1 MSNKVLLIDDEITA
15 KTKLGKKI
23 KKIVTEAGFELL
35 FAQTWKDDGF
45 HPRASDLIRTDAH
58 ICLVLLDIMFPKQRF
73 EGGAIF
79 KEIKKLKPDLPVIIL
94 TQMDKYTEAEEFL
107 ERGAKD
113 YIVKTTFE
121 KRSSKLLNYL
131 KSLSQNPGN
140 DDLTLILEKQTE
152 NVYYLDI
159 QDEKGYTVLKQRRK
173 LTRPLLTIILE
184 AYSKEERI
192 ASFPEPGK
200 GGCVKGLEPWD
211 RLTIQKEVWKF
222 NRSIRD
228 SSRGRVH
235 SLLKG
240 MGIHGAS
247 AFKLVI
253 GNIKT
258 TED

>member
-1 MSNKVLLIDDEITA
+1 MSHKVLLIDDEITA

-23 KKIVTEAGFELL
+23 KKIISEAGFELI
-35 FAQTWKDDGF
+35 FAQSWQDHGYHPKARDLLKKDPD
-45 HPRASDLIRTDAH
+45 IRM
-58 ICLVLLDIMFPKQRF
+58 VLLDIIFPRQRF

-79 KEIKKLKPDLPVIIL
+79 EEIKKINPKLPVIIL
-94 TQMDKYTEAEEFL
+94 TRMDKYTEAEEFL

-113 YIVKTTFE
+113 YIVKSTFE

-140 DDLTLILEKQTE
+140 EDLTLFLEKHTE
-152 NVYYLDI
+152 NAYYLDI
-159 QDEKGYTVLKQRRK
+159 QDDKGYTVLKQRRK

-184 AYSKEERI
+184 AHPKKDRV

-200 GGCVKGLEPWD
+200 GGSVKGLEPWD
-211 RLTIQKEVWKF
+211 RPTIQKEVGKF

-247 AFKLVI
+247 AFKLVVGKI
-253 GNIKT
+253 VIKKL
-258 TED
+258 